1 MPHRKNRPQPVALV
15 TGASAGMGKDFA
27 LRLLKEGYVVY
38 GGARRVEQ
46 MKDITAAGGHV
57 LALDVSDD
65 ASAKAAVDRIL
76 SEQGRIDVLINNAGY
91 GQYGAI
97 EDVPLSEGRRQFDVN
112 LFGLALMSQLV
123 LPQMRRQGSGR
134 IFNIS
139 SIGGK
144 LALPLGGWYH
154 ASKFAVE
161 GLSDALRQEVG
172 RFGIDVI
179 VIEPGGIASEW
190 SGIALRE
197 AHRNS
202 GAGPYA
208 QLVEAMDRAL
218 NTGARMP
225 PPSLISNL
233 IVKALK
239 ARRPK
244 TRYSAGRMAWIS
256 LTMRRWLSDRQFD
269 ALIASQFG

>member
-1 MPHRKNRPQPVALV
+1 MARSKQRPHPVALI

-27 LRLLKEGYVVY
+27 LRLLKEGYIVY

-46 MKDITAAGGHV
+46 MADIVAAGGHA
-57 LALDVSDD
+57 LALDVTDD
-65 ASAKAAVDRIL
+65 ASARTAVERVLGDT
-76 SEQGRIDVLINNAGY
+76 GRIDVLINNAGY
-91 GQYGAI
+91 GQYGAV
-97 EDVPLSEGRRQFDVN
+97 EDVPIAEGRRQFEVN
-112 LFGLALMSQLV
+112 LFGLALMTQLV
-123 LPQMRRQGSGR
+123 LPQMRRQQSGR

-161 GLSDALRQEVG
+161 GFSDALRQEVG
-172 RFGIDVI
+172 RFGIDVV

-190 SGIALRE
+190 SGIAVSE
-197 AHRNS
+197 AKRNS
-202 GAGPYA
+202 GTGPYA
-208 QLVEAMDRAL
+208 RLAEAMERAL
-218 NTGARMP
+218 TTGATMP
-225 PPSLISNL
+225 PPSLISDL
-233 IVKALK
+233 IVEALE
-239 ARRPK
+239 ARRPR

-269 ALIASQFG
+269 GLIASQFR